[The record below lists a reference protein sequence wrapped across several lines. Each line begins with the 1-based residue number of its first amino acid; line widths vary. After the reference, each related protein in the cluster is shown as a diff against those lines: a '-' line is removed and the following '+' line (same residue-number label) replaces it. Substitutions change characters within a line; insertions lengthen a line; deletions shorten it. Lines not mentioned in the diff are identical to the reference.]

1 MRDHDARRTQQAI
14 REGPAFAVERSLGA
28 LLRKHG
34 HLEDH
39 HGKNRG
45 LSSSQT
51 PTSNCETREAAGTQ
65 HHAPRNRDA
74 APDLE
79 DRAVPRMARPASRF
93 LRAVPAIIESLL
105 PGVVFARR
113 IRETL

>member
-1 MRDHDARRTQQAI
+1 MRDHDAWKTQQAI
-14 REGPAFAVERSLGA
+14 REGPVFAVERSLGA

-51 PTSNCETREAAGTQ
+51 PTSNCETRQAAGTQ
-65 HHAPRNRDA
+65 HHAPRNSDA

-79 DRAVPRMARPASRF
+79 DRAVLRMARPAHKF
-93 LRAVPAIIESLL
+93 LAAVLALMKN
-105 PGVVFARR
+105 
-113 IRETL
+113 TH